1 MRFAVIGDIH
11 SNKFALESVLE
22 DINSKRVDFVISTG
36 DLVGYLPF
44 VNEVIDMIRANR
56 VIVVQGNHDKRIAD
70 SEPIDEDTIKT
81 MSEEE
86 IQSSASSAFTNWII
100 REDNRKYLK
109 NLPSQLRIDGNGLK
123 LVVVHGSHISINE
136 YLYEDKEILEPLSTE
151 LDEDIIICGH
161 THLPYHSIINNKH
174 FINAGSVGKPKHGDP
189 DAAYVIINIEEG
201 KVESEIVK
209 VSYDVESMIKAIEGN
224 KMISSKLIPGLKEGF

>member
-22 DINSKRVDFVISTG
+22 DINNNKVDFIVSTG

-56 VIVVQGNHDKRIAD
+56 VLVVQGNHDKRIAD
-70 SEPIDEDTIKT
+70 SEVVDDDTINT
-81 MSEEE
+81 LSEEE

-100 REDNRKYLK
+100 REDNRRYLK
-109 NLPSQLRIDGNGLK
+109 NLPSQLRIDCNGFK
-123 LVVVHGSHISINE
+123 AVVVHGSHRSINE
-136 YLYEDKEILEPLSTE
+136 YLYDDKEVLEPLSAE

-161 THLPYHSIINNKH
+161 THLPYHSVINNKH
-174 FINAGSVGKPKHGDP
+174 FINAGSVGKPKHGDSK
-189 DAAYVIINIEEG
+189 AAYVIITVDG
-201 KVESEIVK
+201 QKVESEIVK
-209 VSYDVESMIKAIEGN
+209 VSYDLESMIKAIECN
-224 KMISSKLIPGLKEGF
+224 KMISNKLIPGLKEGF